1 LDLSLREQIAARLKS
16 RRSRPRLSKSLY
28 PALTRERHK
37 AVKHLYNLTPDAH
50 SALIQSQKGKCA
62 ILSCEAV
69 VDLYSPI
76 DHDHSCC
83 FGKRSCGKCVRGIL
97 CPRHNTGLGA
107 FRDNP
112 DELRDA
118 ALYLDRP

>member
-1 LDLSLREQIAARLKS
+1 MDLALSNRLIARLP
-16 RRSRPRLSKSLY
+16 RPKLSKSLY

-37 AVKHLYNLTPDAH
+37 TVKHLYNLLPDAH
-50 SALIQSQKGKCA
+50 FALIQTQDGKCA
-62 ILSCEAV
+62 IRSCKTM

-76 DHDHSCC
+76 DHDHACC
-83 FGKRSCGKCVRGIL
+83 AGKRSCGKCVRGII

-112 DELRDA
+112 DELQDA
-118 ALYLDRP
+118 ALYVGKP